1 MIPHCGL
8 ESSPKSSD
16 ASKAAITATSSLL
29 PPHYPDRARL
39 RNSNHLRPKIAA
51 VEMQLALSLIRLL
64 HSDSINMCL
73 VMFNADGLGLLVLKN
88 NKKIKAKSLI
98 MAHVNGCVQGGEK
111 MWFCL

>member
-51 VEMQLALSLIRLL
+51 VEMSLMGLL

-73 VMFNADGLGLLVLKN
+73 VMFNADGLGLLVL
-88 NKKIKAKSLI
+88 
-98 MAHVNGCVQGGEK
+98 
-111 MWFCL
+111 